1 METLPEIVLSS
12 GVTRSPEPD
21 KANLS
26 AGNSTKTTCSCG
38 SICPVHGE
46 DRAGESTS
54 AKSGSVN
61 KVVASNVLSRSCLD
75 KVDLSSS
82 RVVHRAHPPR
92 YFIQVNIDQVHDN
105 VVKGVFIDG
114 QYVSY
119 QVEVKVKQ
127 LDYAKRAGSTI
138 GGASYSFA
146 RRNGDMKNLYQ
157 QLVKDHPRGMVPP
170 VPNKYYKIFSRS
182 RHCKLKKNEVKTF
195 YRKRM
200 FPLWLQYMAN
210 TEQGQEAHSLVTF
223 LTGLFSFESL
233 QAEAAAATQIVNE
246 TNHKPMTIV
255 ELNQAIIHQRAF
267 ANYQEDETDEL
278 VQLKGALQDFITS
291 SPTLEPISSIPPSP
305 SKSHSLQVPSV
316 PFDQAY
322 MVGNK
327 YLSYQNNFPPYKA
340 ERISVDVS
348 VEQASSDA
356 ATSSGG
362 TGESAKSWS
371 TIALQLFPLQRLAH
385 RDLRTV
391 ERYVQ
396 NDILITFSHD
406 SNWDSSLSSFFVCR
420 DITQVEPAAS
430 TAITACRALLDS
442 WCNLS
447 AELECLGDEIAAWGR
462 IEPPES
468 VEYSLIDAVTVAAGQ
483 VRCFDHILFIF

>member
-12 GVTRSPEPD
+12 GVTRTSEPD
-21 KANLS
+21 KANNS
-26 AGNSTKTTCSCG
+26 AGCSTKITCSCDT
-38 SICPVHGE
+38 ICPVHGE
-46 DRAGESTS
+46 NRIERSPS
-54 AKSGSVN
+54 VKSQSVT
-61 KVVASNVLSRSCLD
+61 KVAAFNEQFLTCLD

-119 QVEVKVKQ
+119 QVDVKVKQ

-146 RRNGDMKNLYQ
+146 RRNGDMKALYQ

-182 RHCKLKKNEVKTF
+182 RHCKLKKNEVKTL

-233 QAEAAAATQIVNE
+233 QAEAAAATRISNE
-246 TNHKPMTIV
+246 TNNNPLSIV

-291 SPTLEPISSIPPSP
+291 SPTLEPISSVPPSP
-305 SKSHSLQVPSV
+305 STSPSQRVSSV

-327 YLSYQNNFPPYKA
+327 YLSYNSNFSPYKA

-348 VEQASSDA
+348 VEHAGGG
-356 ATSSGG
+356 ATSGSAGS
-362 TGESAKSWS
+362 GESGKAWS

-391 ERYVQ
+391 ERYVRVSF
-396 NDILITFSHD
+396 IL
-406 SNWDSSLSSFFVCR
+406 V
-420 DITQVEPAAS
+420 
-430 TAITACRALLDS
+430 
-442 WCNLS
+442 
-447 AELECLGDEIAAWGR
+447 
-462 IEPPES
+462 
-468 VEYSLIDAVTVAAGQ
+468 
-483 VRCFDHILFIF
+483 ILCSCC